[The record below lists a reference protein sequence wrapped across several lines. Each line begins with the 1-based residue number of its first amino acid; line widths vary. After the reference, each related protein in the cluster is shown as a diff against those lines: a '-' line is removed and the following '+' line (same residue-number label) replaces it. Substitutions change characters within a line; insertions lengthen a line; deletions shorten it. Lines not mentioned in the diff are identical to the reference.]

1 MLERT
6 VNRLRDFVN
15 SRTGFAVTVVA
26 LALAVAV
33 ALQAWLNSRTETK

>member
-1 MLERT
+1 MLERI

-15 SRTGFAVTVVA
+15 SRAGFAVTVVA

-33 ALQAWLNSRTETK
+33 ALQVWLNRKAESK